1 MKKIIILTSLLF
13 FLGIGCTKN
22 TPPITTNQTNKLPDT
37 NVVKEPTI
45 EEKIGFKIHYPSY
58 IPNGLEFNRENL
70 VTFSGID
77 NRKGATYLLGKSTDT
92 AEPWVI
98 ILEQKDTGEYTEIQ
112 KTAEKIEG
120 LLNGFYI
127 TNEVDSKTYYHVIF
141 WTENSNTIKLSSNYY
156 DVEELTKI
164 AKSMN

>member
-1 MKKIIILTSLLF
+1 MKTSVLLQ
-13 FLGIGCTKN
+13 
-22 TPPITTNQTNKLPDT
+22 P
-37 NVVKEPTI
+37 VVS
-45 EEKIGFKIHYPSY
+45 EKS
-58 IPNGLEFNRENL
+58 
-70 VTFSGID
+70 
-77 NRKGATYLLGKSTDT
+77 YLLANSQNKYVFLV
-92 AEPWVI
+92 E
-98 ILEQKDTGEYTEIQ
+98 